1 MVKAGVGEVT
11 VVVVT
16 VVTAVMGS
24 VLVVII
30 VKEMVVLNI
39 VRCWGN
45 IMSCHVFSIFM
56 CVCVF

>member
-1 MVKAGVGEVT
+1 MT

-16 VVTAVMGS
+16 VVTAVMAS
-24 VLVVII
+24 VVVVII

-56 CVCVF
+56 CVCVI